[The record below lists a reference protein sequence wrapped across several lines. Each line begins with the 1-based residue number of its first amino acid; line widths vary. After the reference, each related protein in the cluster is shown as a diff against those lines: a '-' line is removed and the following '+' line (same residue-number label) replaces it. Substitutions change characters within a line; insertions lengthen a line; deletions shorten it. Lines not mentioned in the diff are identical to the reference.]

1 MSQLGKMLASNMNL
15 RQNVRNVKNP
25 NKKLA
30 PKQVFAQMYGL
41 QANHAKSEASKP
53 AEKNSDFLNAA
64 YSYCRAGIDN
74 SFKQEL
80 HYISN
85 GKFNL

>member
-1 MSQLGKMLASNMNL
+1 MPQLGKMLESSQNL
-15 RQNVRNVKNP
+15 RQNSRNVKNP
-25 NKKLA
+25 NRKLT
-30 PKQVFAQMYGL
+30 PKQVFAQTYGL
-41 QANHAKSEASKP
+41 QSTHVKSEVKP
-53 AEKNSDFLNAA
+53 TENSNFLNAA

-85 GKFNL
+85 GNFNL

>member
-1 MSQLGKMLASNMNL
+1 MSQLGKMLKDNLNL
-15 RQNVRNVKNP
+15 RQNVRNVRNP
-25 NKKLA
+25 NRKLT
-30 PKQVFAQMYGL
+30 PRQLFAQTYGL
-41 QANHAKSEASKP
+41 QTNYVKSVVNEP
-53 AEKNSDFLNAA
+53 AEKSNFLNAA

>member
-1 MSQLGKMLASNMNL
+1 MSQLGNMLKDSLNL
-15 RQNVRNVKNP
+15 RQNVRNVRNP
-25 NKKLA
+25 NRKLA
-30 PKQVFAQMYGL
+30 PRQLFAQTYGL
-41 QANHAKSEASKP
+41 QTNYVKSVVNEP
-53 AEKNSDFLNAA
+53 AEKSNFLNAA

>member
-1 MSQLGKMLASNMNL
+1 MPQLGKMLESNLNL
-15 RQNVRNVKNP
+15 RQNIRNVKNP
-25 NKKLA
+25 NKKLT
-30 PKQVFAQMYGL
+30 PKQVFAQIYRL
-41 QANHAKSEASKP
+41 QTTHAKSEISKP
-53 AEKNSDFLNAA
+53 TENSNFLNAA

>member
-1 MSQLGKMLASNMNL
+1 MSQLGKMLEGNLDL
-15 RQNVRNVKNP
+15 RQSIRNIKNS
-25 NKKLA
+25 NKTLA
-30 PKQVFAQMYGL
+30 PKQIFALTYRL
-41 QANHAKSEASKP
+41 QASHVKSEARKLT
-53 AEKNSDFLNAA
+53 ENSNFLNAA
-64 YSYCRAGIDN
+64 YRYCRAGIDD